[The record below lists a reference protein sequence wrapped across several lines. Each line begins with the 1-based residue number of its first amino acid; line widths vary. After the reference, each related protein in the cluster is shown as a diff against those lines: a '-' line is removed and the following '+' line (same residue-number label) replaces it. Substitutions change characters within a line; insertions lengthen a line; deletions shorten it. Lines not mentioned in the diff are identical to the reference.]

1 MVVKRGEPTGNL
13 SALGAPDNPSKTQ
26 LWYTESMDD
35 TLPDSHYQPTV
46 AQVETP
52 ALGFRQYTVPWEFE
66 RNENIDNLLGVI
78 RQMEDHAL
86 ALRLQQWAWFQLE
99 EAKTIPGVSRVRFS
113 VDMEKEDRVL
123 VGTLFLKQHPGLA
136 FELLPGKSLSAR
148 NRQQG
153 TPVDPKVIGAIGE
166 WLENVDRYYPNTFE
180 AAVVVNQ
187 VFEDPQGVS
196 LKNIEKTVM
205 ALLPK
210 TIQAEVRQV
219 QLEEK
224 LQAAPS
230 ATSRMRL

>member
-1 MVVKRGEPTGNL
+1 M
-13 SALGAPDNPSKTQ
+13 SAPDNPSKSL
-26 LWYTESMDD
+26 LWYTENMDD
-35 TLPDSHYQPTV
+35 TLPDSHSQPTV

-52 ALGFRQYTVPWEFE
+52 ATGFRRYTVPWEFE
-66 RNENIDNLLGVI
+66 RNGNVENLLSVI

-99 EAKTIPGVSRVRFS
+99 EAKTIPGVSRVRFW
-113 VDMEKEDRVL
+113 VDTEKEERVL
-123 VGTLFLKQHPGLA
+123 VGTLFLKQHPGIA

-153 TPVDPKVIGAIGE
+153 TPVEPSVVKAMEE
-166 WLENVDRYYPNTFE
+166 WLDNVDRYYPNTFE
-180 AAVVVNQ
+180 AAGIVNN
-187 VFEDPQGVS
+187 VFDDPHGVS

-224 LQAAPS
+224 MQAAPS
-230 ATSRMRL
+230 ATSRIRL

>member
-1 MVVKRGEPTGNL
+1 MD
-13 SALGAPDNPSKTQ
+13 APDNPSKTQ
-26 LWYTESMDD
+26 LWYTESMDE
-35 TLPDSHYQPTV
+35 TLPNSHSQPDV

-66 RNENIDNLLGVI
+66 RNENTDNLLSVI
-78 RQMEDHAL
+78 RKMENHAMT
-86 ALRLQQWAWFQLE
+86 LRLQQWAWFQLE
-99 EAKTIPGVSRVRFS
+99 EAKTIRGVSRVRFS
-113 VDMEKEDRVL
+113 VDTENEERVL
-123 VGTLFLKQHPGLA
+123 VGALFLRQYPDTV
-136 FELLPGKSLSAR
+136 FELRAGKSLSAR

-153 TPVDPKVIGAIGE
+153 TPVEPSVIKAMEE
-166 WLENVDRYYPNTFE
+166 WLDNVDRYYPNTFE
-180 AAVVVNQ
+180 AAGIVNE
-187 VFEDPQGVS
+187 VFGDARGVS

-205 ALLPK
+205 TLLPK